1 MPRSALEGIPSPASL
16 TPPGAVKST
25 ACCKALAWASLLLL
39 SAAHAGP
46 GTAVGEPLPE
56 VKATAVPEPS
66 PIFLLASAM
75 AVLFLLMRKGGP
87 R

>member
-1 MPRSALEGIPSPASL
+1 MKSAVSR
-16 TPPGAVKST
+16 T
-25 ACCKALAWASLLLL
+25 ALAFANALLL
-39 SAAHAGP
+39 SVAHAGP

-56 VKATAVPEPS
+56 VKVTAVPEPS
-66 PIFLLASAM
+66 PLLMLAGGL

>member
-1 MPRSALEGIPSPASL
+1 MKSA
-16 TPPGAVKST
+16 
-25 ACCKALAWASLLLL
+25 ACCKALARASVLLL
-39 SAAHAGP
+39 SAAYAGP

-56 VKATAVPEPS
+56 VNVTAVPEPS

>member
-1 MPRSALEGIPSPASL
+1 M
-16 TPPGAVKST
+16 
-25 ACCKALAWASLLLL
+25 L
-39 SAAHAGP
+39 SAAHAGT

-56 VKATAVPEPS
+56 VKVTAVPEPS